1 MESKPLSS
9 PLSLKTTYKDNQLVS
24 YYKSPITNIFPLK
37 EILFDK
43 VINIVKS
50 DTLKQVTEDIRNGS
64 KSKGDALPYITPS
77 GTFTKRKDADLRN
90 YSGIIC
96 IDLDNLHD
104 RFISKD
110 IETLKNDTFLN
121 PCLIFISPSNNGLKV
136 FVNIIGGT
144 TENHLQHWT
153 AIARYLS
160 DTYQLTADP
169 SCKDISRAC
178 FLCHDPEAYYSNRFI
193 ESSSLLS
200 ILKKGDET
208 PQKDG
213 IHQQPVSPA
222 LIPEIHQQPSELLN
236 RIPIVHDR
244 AVSALVNS
252 GWQQSREGWT
262 RPGKEPKNGTSA
274 IYNRDPKDGFYK
286 FTNYS
291 SNGQP
296 FADKGYTDVGVIC
309 ILEFN
314 DNWQD
319 CIRELSTEYLQPVQ
333 MPKRSIK
340 PEIPVNIGS
349 LPIDGMPRLIQEY
362 IKTCSTVFNSP
373 QDYWAASVL
382 MATALGIGDKYQ
394 LVGKYDNVPI
404 LWMNLIGDVS
414 TGKTEAMNFTFRS
427 FDNLDKASHQNFLK
441 EYQKYNEIEG
451 MTSKER
457 KAEGIDR
464 MQEPNCF
471 QYIVKDSTP
480 EALTKI
486 HLTNNR
492 GLMIN
497 RDELK
502 GWLDDFNRYS
512 NSGEQSNLLS
522 TFNRVSMITNRKG
535 GGLNSVLRIEK
546 PCILIFGGMQP
557 DLIPSLASDNRGEN
571 GFLARFC
578 NVWPVNT
585 EKPLY
590 TKARVPEK
598 ITNNWSDY
606 ITGLT
611 QIQEQKNISLSN
623 DAENLYSDWC
633 NKKNKVMTDNEP
645 TGFLKGVYGKLDI
658 ISLRLAVVIYG
669 MNRHTLGEDS
679 QQISGDEMA
688 TALSITEYFR
698 STALKVS
705 QKLFGDQTG
714 SITTKEGIKWLIGLG
729 NTDRQISE
737 VVKKSQQYINKIRN

>member
-1 MESKPLSS
+1 MESKPSNS
-9 PLSLKTTYKDNQLVS
+9 PISLKTTYKDNQLVS

-153 AIARYLS
+153 SIARYLS

-178 FLCHDPEAYYSNRFI
+178 FLCHDPEAFYSNRFI
-193 ESSSLLS
+193 ESSTLLS

-208 PQKDG
+208 PQQDG
-213 IHQQPVSPA
+213 SHQQPVSPA
-222 LIPEIHQQPSELLN
+222 LIPEIHQHPSELLN
-236 RIPIVHDR
+236 RRPIVHDR

-252 GWQQSREGWT
+252 GWQQSKDGWT
-262 RPGKEPKNGTSA
+262 RPGKEPRNGISA
-274 IYNRDPKDGFYK
+274 KYNIDPKDGLYK
-286 FTNYS
+286 FTCFS
-291 SNGQP
+291 SNGKP

-314 DNWQD
+314 DNWQY
-319 CIRELSTEYLQPVQ
+319 CIRELSTEYLQPVLL
-333 MPKRSIK
+333 PKRSIK

-349 LPIDGMPRLIQEY
+349 LPIDGMPRFIQEY
-362 IKTCSTVFNSP
+362 IKTCSAVFNSP
-373 QDYWAASVL
+373 QDYWAASVI

-414 TGKTEAMNFTFRS
+414 TGKTEAMNFTFRP

-451 MTSKER
+451 MTSNER

-578 NVWPVNT
+578 NVWPDNT

-590 TKARVPEK
+590 TKARVPET

-688 TALSITEYFR
+688 TALNITEYFR